1 MHRDQAQVEVVLG
14 LVLSVPLSAVSV
26 FSLFD
31 LAFVF
36 LFSVFACSASRSS
49 KFGWIEVHAR
59 SCSVAVSAALGRRAH
74 VHLQVH
80 LGVLLQV
87 ALRLTSLVLL
97 SVTPAV

>member
-1 MHRDQAQVEVVLG
+1 MIKAQVEVVLG
-14 LVLSVPLSAVSV
+14 LVLSVPLSAVFV

-36 LFSVFACSASRSS
+36 LFSVFHARLRARANLV
-49 KFGWIEVHAR
+49 WIEVHAR